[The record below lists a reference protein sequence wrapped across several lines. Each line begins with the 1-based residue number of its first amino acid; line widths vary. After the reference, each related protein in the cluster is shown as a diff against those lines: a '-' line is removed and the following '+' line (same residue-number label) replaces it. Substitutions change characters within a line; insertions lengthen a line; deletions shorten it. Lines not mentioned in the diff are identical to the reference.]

1 MTTLTIRID
10 EKLKSKASNRAEKMG
25 IPLTLVVKN
34 ALRNF
39 VETERIIIGEPET
52 IEVTPRIQKKMD
64 KIAKLLS
71 K

>member
-10 EKLKSKASNRAEKMG
+10 EKLKSKASSRAEKMG

-34 ALRNF
+34 ALKNF
-39 VETERIIIGEPET
+39 IETKRIIIGEAE
-52 IEVTPRIQKKMD
+52 IMKVTPQIQKKMN
-64 KIAKLLS
+64 KIAKLFS